1 MRKLIIIGLVA
12 TFMVACTA
20 PEINEETIE
29 YGIDKDKAVNSEGD
43 SQDHELD
50 DEFDNS
56 ED

>member
-1 MRKLIIIGLVA
+1 MRKLIIIGLLA
-12 TFMVACTA
+12 TFTLACTA

-43 SQDHELD
+43 SQDYEH
-50 DEFDNS
+50 DNS

>member
-1 MRKLIIIGLVA
+1 MKRLIIIGLAA

-20 PEINEETIE
+20 PEINEELTE

-43 SQDHELD
+43 SQDYEY
-50 DEFDNS
+50 DNS